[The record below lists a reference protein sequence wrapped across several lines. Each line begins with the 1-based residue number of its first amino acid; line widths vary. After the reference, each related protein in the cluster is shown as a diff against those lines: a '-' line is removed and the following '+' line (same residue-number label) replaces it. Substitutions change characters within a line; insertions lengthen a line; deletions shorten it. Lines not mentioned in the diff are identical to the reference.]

1 MLLSN
6 KYKIWNFLY
15 SRFFSYKYIH
25 KLIGMFMDNRYVKF
39 ESQKKRADD
48 CVIRAIMKLTN
59 RDWVTCYDELCEIGR
74 KKKHMPNE
82 WKVVEIWLR
91 EHGYVKRSFGKII
104 KGQHRITVSEFAK
117 SHKDGYYLLNLR
129 GHVVACINGYYYDSW
144 DSGNCKMLTYYEK
157 L

>member
-1 MLLSN
+1 
-6 KYKIWNFLY
+6 
-15 SRFFSYKYIH
+15 
-25 KLIGMFMDNRYVKF
+25 MDNRYVKF

-74 KKKHMPNE
+74 KKKRMPNE

-91 EHGYVKRSFGKII
+91 EHGYVKHSFGKII

-144 DSGNCKMLTYYEK
+144 DSGNCKLLTYYEK

>member
-1 MLLSN
+1 
-6 KYKIWNFLY
+6 
-15 SRFFSYKYIH
+15 
-25 KLIGMFMDNRYVKF
+25 MDNRYVKF

-74 KKKHMPNE
+74 KKKRMPNE
-82 WKVVEIWLR
+82 GKVVEIWLR

-144 DSGNCKMLTYYEK
+144 DSGNCKLLTYYEK

>member
-15 SRFFSYKYIH
+15 SRFFPYKYIH

-74 KKKHMPNE
+74 KKKRMPNE

-144 DSGNCKMLTYYEK
+144 DSGNCKLLTYYEK

>member
-1 MLLSN
+1 
-6 KYKIWNFLY
+6 
-15 SRFFSYKYIH
+15 
-25 KLIGMFMDNRYVKF
+25 MDNRYVKF

-74 KKKHMPNE
+74 KKKRMPNE

-144 DSGNCKMLTYYEK
+144 DSGNCKLLTYYEK

>member
-1 MLLSN
+1 
-6 KYKIWNFLY
+6 
-15 SRFFSYKYIH
+15 
-25 KLIGMFMDNRYVKF
+25 MDNRYVKF

-74 KKKHMPNE
+74 KKKRMPNE

-117 SHKDGYYLLNLR
+117 LHKDGYYLLNLR

-144 DSGNCKMLTYYEK
+144 DSGNCKLLTYYEK